1 MHVKGLIIIG
11 LTLLVAK
18 ATTSTMVC
26 ATFHLI
32 VNLKSPY

>member
-18 ATTSTMVC
+18 ATTSIVC
-26 ATFHLI
+26 ATFDLI

>member
-18 ATTSTMVC
+18 ATASTMVC
-26 ATFHLI
+26 ATFDLI